1 MRAKWLMCWLKITVV
16 SGVITARTRPSDS
29 RPRFH
34 SFITMSFPQNIF
46 SAYIM
51 YIKWKIIKPCSSLDD
66 LCRPHSFQKPCKCSF
81 FNNWPDFCKSLGLK
95 EGFVWPWATSPVI
108 ADLDFTPCLYLYF
121 LSLQCSPLKAHFIS
135 WLYFVPLSVIPFP
148 PKLSR
153 PFIYGLLHFLHT
165 SVRAYAIV
173 FVSFTCLFLPV
184 NSKRVHV
191 VEHVFIHLCMPR
203 SSIYAFVWAGGV
215 KNRQGGCFGASK
227 PPEI

>member
-1 MRAKWLMCWLKITVV
+1 MFVFQQLAWFLQKFGAKRRFCLAVGNFSCHSW
-16 SGVITARTRPSDS
+16 
-29 RPRFH
+29 PRLH
-34 SFITMSFPQNIF
+34 PMPLLVFP
-46 SAYIM
+46 
-51 YIKWKIIKPCSSLDD
+51 
-66 LCRPHSFQKPCKCSF
+66 
-81 FNNWPDFCKSLGLK
+81 
-95 EGFVWPWATSPVI
+95 ESPV
-108 ADLDFTPCLYLYF
+108 LSSKSPFYF
-121 LSLQCSPLKAHFIS
+121 LAIFCTPFCHS
-135 WLYFVPLSVIPFP
+135 FP

-184 NSKRVHV
+184 NSKLVHV